1 MVGELAIGKSFAAN
15 TPTLAVGSQL
25 DSEALGHSRDRT
37 STEIIPHYTR
47 TMPPDLIL
55 LMRNMTNKTG
65 KMTNGSRNPS
75 AYIELLKTFPPR
87 PIASEEELLATQ
99 QVIDSLIDRRELTPD
114 EQDYLNVLGTL
125 VYEYEQLHYE
135 PIPDIHGV
143 DLLKALLAEFNLRQK
158 DLVPIFKTES
168 IVSAVLNGQRQ
179 LTANHIRK
187 LADFFQ
193 ISPAAFFES
202 FKEKSDLFLVTL
214 LPSLELIHA
223 LDVLNWLHPV
233 MVNGF

>member
-1 MVGELAIGKSFAAN
+1 MIN
-15 TPTLAVGSQL
+15 T
-25 DSEALGHSRDRT
+25 
-37 STEIIPHYTR
+37 
-47 TMPPDLIL
+47 
-55 LMRNMTNKTG
+55 TG
-65 KMTNGSRNPS
+65 KMTSGSRSPS

-99 QVIDSLIDRRELTPD
+99 NVIDSLIDRTELTPD

-125 VYEYEQLHYE
+125 VYEYEQLHHE

-143 DLLKALLAEFNLRQK
+143 ELIKALLAEFDLRQK

-179 LTANHIRK
+179 LTVNHIRK
-187 LADFFQ
+187 LADFFH

-202 FKEKSDLFLVTL
+202 AKDRSEFCLIML
-214 LPSLELIHA
+214 LPSLGLIPGF
-223 LDVLNWLHPV
+223 DVLNSLHSAV
-233 MVNGF
+233 GNGF